1 MGRCEGVFTQF
12 GGGVGR
18 GNCICEG
25 VANGVRMS
33 VGGGGAGNRERAAM
47 SGGGGACVGS
57 GGAS

>member
-12 GGGVGR
+12 GGGVGG

-47 SGGGGACVGS
+47 SG
-57 GGAS
+57 